1 VALSLETW
9 SWIELAAL
17 WIAWAYP
24 YAFRAPHVQKRE
36 SITVAGPTRIGLAL
50 ETASVVMALL
60 PGAATPRTSPLALLA
75 AFVAGIAGAVLAWT
89 AVQHLGRQFR
99 VHAGLYVDHELV
111 SSGPYSIVRHPIYA
125 SVLALLVTTIILRT
139 SWKMA
144 VAALVVFVIGTEIR
158 VKSEEKLLASR
169 FGPKFFAYKKRV
181 FAYVPF
187 IR

>member
-1 VALSLETW
+1 M
-9 SWIELAAL
+9 

-36 SITVAGPTRIGLAL
+36 SITVVWPTRIGLAL
-50 ETASVVMALL
+50 EVAAVVIALL
-60 PGAATPRTSPLALLA
+60 PGAAGPRTGPIAFIAAL
-75 AFVAGIAGAVLAWT
+75 VAGGIGAVLAWT

-99 VHAGLYVDHELV
+99 FHAGLYIDHELV
-111 SSGPYSIVRHPIYA
+111 TTGPYHVVRHPIYA
-125 SVLALLVTTIILRT
+125 SVLALLIATIILRT

-144 VAALVVFVIGTEIR
+144 AAALIVFVIGTEIR

-169 FGPKFFAYKKRV
+169 FGPKFFEYQKKV

>member
-1 VALSLETW
+1 LSIEAW

-36 SITVAGPTRIGLAL
+36 SITVLGPTRVGLAL
-50 ETASVVMALL
+50 ETAAVVMALL
-60 PGAATPRTSPLALLA
+60 PGAASPRNGPVALIA

-89 AVQHLGRQFR
+89 AVQHLGKQFR

-111 SSGPYSIVRHPIYA
+111 STGPYRVVRHPIYA
-125 SVLALLVTTIILRT
+125 SVLALLLATITLRT

-144 VAALVVFVIGTEIR
+144 LASVVVFVIGTEIR

-169 FGPKFFAYKKRV
+169 FGPHFLAYKKRV
-181 FAYVPF
+181 FAYLPF